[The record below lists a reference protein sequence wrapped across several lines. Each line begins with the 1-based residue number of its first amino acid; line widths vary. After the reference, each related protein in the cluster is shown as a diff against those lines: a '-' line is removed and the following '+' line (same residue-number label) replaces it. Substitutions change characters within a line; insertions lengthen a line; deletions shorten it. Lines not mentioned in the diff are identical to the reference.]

1 MAHMYLPLKTIVCLV
16 HTVSFSTFKYDICVS
31 IYVCFLLVVLVHIC
45 IYSRDTCYYRL
56 SK

>member
-16 HTVSFSTFKYDICVS
+16 HTVSFSTFKYDMCVYICV
-31 IYVCFLLVVLVHIC
+31 FLLVVLVHIC